1 MTPALDTMP
10 LAELTEPQETQGSP
24 EGTRPSLA
32 ELARLGAEELSARI
46 RRALPDAGAGVP
58 VAAFNSSI

>member
-10 LAELTEPQETQGSP
+10 RTELTGPQEIRG
-24 EGTRPSLA
+24 GDRPSLA
-32 ELARLGAEELSARI
+32 DLAQLGAEELSARI
-46 RRALPDAGAGVP
+46 RRALPDTGAGAVP

>member
-10 LAELTEPQETQGSP
+10 RTELTEPQGEN
-24 EGTRPSLA
+24 RPSLA
-32 ELARLGAEELSARI
+32 DLAQLGAEELSARI
-46 RRALPDAGAGVP
+46 RRALPDTGAGAVP

>member
-10 LAELTEPQETQGSP
+10 HAELTDLQETWEDG
-24 EGTRPSLA
+24 RPSLA
-32 ELARLGAEELSARI
+32 DLAELGAEEISARI

>member
-10 LAELTEPQETQGSP
+10 TSELMEPQEVD
-24 EGTRPSLA
+24 RLSLA
-32 ELARLGAEELSARI
+32 DLALLGAEELSARL
-46 RRALPDAGAGVP
+46 RRALPGTEAGAVP

>member
-10 LAELTEPQETQGSP
+10 HAELMDLQATWEDG
-24 EGTRPSLA
+24 RPSLA
-32 ELARLGAEELSARI
+32 DLAELGAEEISARI